1 MKHAFFTLL
10 ILSAATVAC
19 GTYPSAPAATPVTT
33 TGSTAEH
40 SHPTG
45 GHDEKHGDLSPA
57 LQAFH
62 GALSP
67 VWHTDPG
74 PGRVEK
80 TCTSTKA
87 MQEKAVAIGDAEL
100 SAAVNALDPACAKEG
115 RSEVEAKLSSVHDRF
130 HVVAKIAKHEH
141 H

>member
-10 ILSAATVAC
+10 ILSAVAC
-19 GTYPSAPAATPVTT
+19 GASSSTPAATPVTT
-33 TGSTAEH
+33 T
-40 SHPTG
+40 

-80 TCTSTKA
+80 TCTNMKA

-100 SAAVNALDPACAKEG
+100 SAAVNALEPACAKEG
-115 RSEVEAKLSSVHDRF
+115 RAEVEAKLSAVHDRF